1 MRKFISRRATAA
13 VSVAGF
19 SLVEVALALGIAA
32 FALIAIAG
40 LLPVGIN
47 SNQVAAEQT
56 ATLGIVT
63 SLETDLRVT
72 ARTATVSPTLGIPI
86 PTNPTVGYPTID
98 ASSTATFYLDGS
110 GGPFPAPTALDAT
123 SRYRT
128 TVNFAVPPAGQRTAT
143 LVKITISWPAQAQS
157 DNANGSVTTLVALDR
172 N

>member
-1 MRKFISRRATAA
+1 MRKFISRRAAA
-13 VSVAGF
+13 VSLAGF

-32 FALIAIAG
+32 FALIAISG

-63 SLETDLRVT
+63 GLETDLRVT
-72 ARTATVSPTLGIPI
+72 ARTATVSPSLGIPI
-86 PTNPTVGYPTID
+86 PTNPTVGYPTTD
-98 ASSTATFYLDGS
+98 ANSTATFYLDDN
-110 GGPFPAPTALDAT
+110 GGPFPAPTTLDAT
-123 SRYRT
+123 SRYRA

-143 LVKITISWPAQAQS
+143 LVRITVSWPAQALPT
-157 DNANGSVTTLVALDR
+157 NANGSVIMLVALDR